1 MLHYTQVTVKA
12 HKPPVFTWMGAIWF
26 QHVFTLKLLN
36 IWPTSILCTFL
47 TKYSYILPCSA

>member
-47 TKYSYILPCSA
+47 TKYSYIFSCSA

>member
-12 HKPPVFTWMGAIWF
+12 HKAPVFTWMGAIWF